1 MLSVVSIEL
10 NRLLQINKIFCH
22 KVNFL
27 GENRW
32 AALFCHKVNFLGE
45 NRWAAQLPY
54 TTGCNFVHYLINVD
68 FTRLTIT
75 ICVTFCT
82 VVC

>member
-10 NRLLQINKIFCH
+10 NRLLQINKI
-22 KVNFL
+22 
-27 GENRW
+27 
-32 AALFCHKVNFLGE
+32 FCHKVNFLGE